1 VFIFSLAER
10 LGMSVADLL
19 DRIDVAE
26 LVEWMAYARLRADPK
41 AFNSV
46 DENLMDVMRSSIA
59 HGKR

>member
-1 VFIFSLAER
+1 
-10 LGMSVADLL
+10 MSVADLL